1 MKDSDSICVAV
12 DSSSREV
19 TELLRRLG
27 DGDKTAGN
35 ELAPQVYAELH
46 KLAASYLRREKPWHT
61 WQTSELVN
69 EAYLRLVGN
78 PIERLHGRSH
88 FFGVAAQIMRHIL
101 TDYARRKRAQK
112 RGGKT
117 FVVPLEDGL
126 FVNEEQCGLIADLD
140 EALQRLEMIDSRA
153 AKVVELRFF
162 GGLNEEEIAEL
173 LGISS
178 RTVKRSWTMARAW
191 LSGQLNPPSE

>member
-1 MKDSDSICVAV
+1 MIINV
-12 DSSSREV
+12 
-19 TELLRRLG
+19 G
-27 DGDKTAGN
+27 
-35 ELAPQVYAELH
+35 APPRNLNY
-46 KLAASYLRREKPWHT
+46 
-61 WQTSELVN
+61 
-69 EAYLRLVGN
+69 
-78 PIERLHGRSH
+78 
-88 FFGVAAQIMRHIL
+88 
-101 TDYARRKRAQK
+101 RA
-112 RGGKT
+112 
-117 FVVPLEDGL
+117 
-126 FVNEEQCGLIADLD
+126 GLIADLD